1 MKTKTAKRKVMA
13 LVSAAVAVVMTG
25 SVTTTVFASADTFE
39 KKYLGNNGQYVT
51 DYQTHEEA
59 LEAAKD
65 VNLAIEEEGIVML
78 KNDGQ
83 LPLTG
88 NEFVSV
94 FGRAEN
100 ALTGGQG
107 SVHKSLQD
115 AGFRVNPVLVDFY
128 ESNGADAAGGQF
140 SSGGSYIGNE
150 YTGNHFSLKVKNSMQ
165 SYGDVGVVVFSR
177 TGGEGSDPVRVT
189 NENLSDETENV
200 YGDAAGWEHEGALT
214 GKKHYLQLTKSEI
227 ELLDYVK
234 ENCKKVVVVLNTS
247 NVMEM
252 YNLEHDERINAIF
265 DIGRPGA
272 NGIGA
277 LGKVLAGMVNPS
289 GKTSDEWY
297 RDFSMDPTWYNFG
310 SNNQTNTS
318 LTDADKEN
326 DWNADTY
333 YYDNGKTSNSL
344 KSVAYEEGIYLGYK
358 YYETVYAEI
367 AAGNLQYVNGELSKG
382 AGTQAQA
389 DQWHS
394 DNVVYPFGH
403 GLSYSD
409 NNKSDASDSGFE
421 MQIKGVYTDAA
432 LKNELGNTVSETKL
446 SSSVGKPAEIQK
458 LYIPVKVTNESYYA
472 GKQVVQLY
480 VTAPYTAGGIEKAH
494 VKLVGFAKTGIIN
507 PMMSETVVV
516 SVDVQDMASFD
527 YNDANKN
534 GTKTY
539 ELDLGKY
546 ELKAMRDSHNAES
559 VYNFEITGN
568 AAAVLGIDDFSG
580 NPVAATEM
588 SNPDSEY
595 YSIQS
600 STAKYGTNT
609 AGAFFTTDMTIMS
622 RTDLSKT
629 PDVKVKND
637 LTCKAE
643 FYNYLV
649 SHSNWDADDQAAYPD
664 ANQRWTLTEAEF
676 NEVAGN
682 WTQGTGVVGE
692 NGMYPTIIRDMAGKP
707 LFIDGKI
714 NPEWDAFMNQLTWK
728 ELVVLIEECSQN
740 TPGIATIGKLYARN
754 IDGPNSTANYSWNDE
769 SVMGN
774 TWNVDMAYRQG
785 VMAGNL
791 YKLYGY
797 VGWYAPA
804 MNTHRSPFGGR
815 NNEYYSQDGIH
826 ASYIALAATDGAES
840 RGVNCYIKHFFLN
853 DQETNRTNTCTW
865 VDEQTM
871 RENYIVPFQKSMQE
885 GGASSL
891 MMCFNRIGCVAGPVH
906 YVALQDIVREEWGW
920 EGIIGTD
927 FYNAPGGYTTSKVN
941 HPTEETTINLGA
953 CQLDQM
959 IRNGGVHPLGNG
971 TTLSGV
977 WDSSLRGGKGGVRLG
992 CKIGEN
998 YVTVNTTQSNK
1009 NFNCENGLY
1018 DSATMTEGAAS
1029 LEQYYYVRLQ
1039 AMRICYQDANS
1050 CSIDNGVLFG
1060 QNFAKVYPNGESNK
1074 NTEKNGL
1081 RQPAMSKDL
1090 GAISLAVAYEQNCAA
1105 TDFELWNEPAQGKKG
1120 EEGYKPAVIRNVA
1133 TYSIAEGALPKGLEL
1148 NASTGVISGTP
1159 AESGDFKFVLQCDA
1173 GGQTGQVTMT
1183 LKVDNCFFVDGST
1196 TVKAGEAVN
1205 LVIDY
1210 KDNTFNPADYNA
1222 GVEYSAK
1229 GLPEGLAIDKSTG
1242 VISGTTNE
1250 AGTYDVTV
1258 TVTGSIE
1265 TKTTNSKGQTT
1276 TKITKTNYNLDFEL
1290 VVEGEAAVDEL
1301 AALNSAIDELE
1312 KKIGALENKEVD
1324 LSGVNASINELKT
1337 KVEALESGDD
1347 TTEINA
1353 SINELKTKVEALEKA
1368 NAEGGCGSSIGVGG
1382 WVTIASAFVVV
1393 GAVAMI
1399 IRKRK
1404 SSEE

>member
-1 MKTKTAKRKVMA
+1 MKTKTVKRKAAA
-13 LVSAAVAVVMTG
+13 LVSVAVAAVMTC
-25 SVTTTVFASADTFE
+25 SMTNVVFASNTLE
-39 KKYLGNNGQYVT
+39 KKYLENNGQYVA
-51 DYQTHEEA
+51 DYATHEEA

-88 NEFVSV
+88 NEFISV

-100 ALTGGQG
+100 ALTGGSG
-107 SVHKSLQD
+107 SVHQSLQD
-115 AGFRVNPVLVDFY
+115 AGFRVNPVLVNFY

-150 YTGNHFSLKVKNSMQ
+150 YTGKNFSQKVKNSLNA
-165 SYGDVGVVVFSR
+165 YGDVGVVVFSR

-189 NENLSDETENV
+189 KENLNDEAENV

-227 ELLDYVK
+227 ELLDFVK

-252 YNLEHDERINAIF
+252 YNLEHDDRINAIF

-310 SNNQTNTS
+310 SNDQTNTS
-318 LTDADKEN
+318 LVDEDKEN

-333 YYDNGKTSNSL
+333 YYDNGKSSSSL

-358 YYETVYAEI
+358 YYETVYADI
-367 AAGNLQYVNGELSKG
+367 AAGKLQYVNGKLSKG
-382 AGTQAQA
+382 AGTQEQA
-389 DQWHS
+389 DQWHD

-409 NNKSDASDSGFE
+409 NSALATEDSGFS
-421 MQIKGVYTDAA
+421 MKINGVYTDKA
-432 LKNELGNTVSETKL
+432 LKNELGNTVSEAKL
-446 SSSVGKPAEIQK
+446 SSSVGNPAEITK

-472 GKQVVQLY
+472 GKQVVQIY
-480 VTAPYTAGGIEKAH
+480 VTAPYTEGGIEKSH

-534 GTKTY
+534 GAKTY

-546 ELKAMRDSHNAES
+546 EIKAMRDSHNVES
-559 VYNFEITGN
+559 VYNLEITGS

-580 NPVAATEM
+580 NKVEATEM

-622 RTDLSKT
+622 RTDLSNT
-629 PDVKVKND
+629 PNVKVKED
-637 LTCKAE
+637 LTCKAA
-643 FYNYLV
+643 FYDYLV

-664 ANQRWTLTEAEF
+664 ANQRWTLTEEEF
-676 NEVAGN
+676 NAAGGN

-692 NGMYPTIIRDMAGKP
+692 NGMYPIILRDMAGKP

-714 NPEWDAFMNQLTWK
+714 NPEWDEFMNQLTWK
-728 ELVVLIEECSQN
+728 ELVTLIEECSQN

-754 IDGPNSTANYSWNDE
+754 IDGPNSTANYTWNDE

-774 TWNVDMAYRQG
+774 TWNTDMAYRQG

-871 RENYIVPFQKSMQE
+871 RENYIVPFQKSIQE
-885 GGASSL
+885 GGASAL

-927 FYNAPGGYTTSKVN
+927 FYNAPGGYTTSRVN
-941 HPTEETTINLGA
+941 HPTEEGTINLGA
-953 CQLDQM
+953 CQMDQM

-971 TTLSGV
+971 NTLSGV
-977 WDSSLRGGKGGVRLG
+977 WDASLRGGKGGVRLG

-998 YVTVNTTQSNK
+998 YVMVSTSQKNN
-1009 NFNCENGLY
+1009 NFNCDNGLY
-1018 DSATMTEGAAS
+1018 DSATMTAGAES

-1039 AMRICYQDANS
+1039 AMRICYEDVNS

-1060 QNFAKVYPNGESNK
+1060 ENFAKVYLDGESNK
-1074 NTEKNGL
+1074 NTVANGL
-1081 RQPAMSKDL
+1081 KQPAMTKDL
-1090 GAISLAVAYEQNCAA
+1090 GKISTAVVYEKNCAA
-1105 TDFELWNEPAQGKKG
+1105 SDYELWNEPAKDG
-1120 EEGYKPAVIRNVA
+1120 KPAIIRNVP
-1133 TYSIAEGALPKGLEL
+1133 TYSVAEGKLPAGLAL

-1159 AESGDFKFVLQCDA
+1159 AESGKFEFVLQCDA
-1173 GGQTGQVTMT
+1173 GGQTGQVTMM
-1183 LKVDNCFFVDGST
+1183 LEAENCFFIDGTT
-1196 TVKAGEAVN
+1196 TVKAGDAVN
-1205 LVIDY
+1205 IVVDY

-1229 GLPEGLAIDKSTG
+1229 GLPEGLSINKETG
-1242 VISGTTNE
+1242 VISGTANVE
-1250 AGTYDVTV
+1250 GTHEVTV

-1276 TKITKTNYNLDFEL
+1276 TKITKTSYNLDFEL
-1290 VVEGEAAVDEL
+1290 VVEGEPAVDNFAEL
-1301 AALNSAIDELE
+1301 NNAISELE
-1312 KKIGALENKEVD
+1312 HKIEALENKEVD
-1324 LSGVNASINELKT
+1324 LSGVNASINDLKT

-1347 TTEINA
+1347 TSEINA
-1353 SINELKTKVEALEKA
+1353 SIDELKAKVAELEKA
-1368 NAEGGCGSSIGVGG
+1368 NAESGCGSSLGVGG
-1382 WVTIASAFVVV
+1382 WATIASAFVLV
-1393 GAVAMI
+1393 GAASLI

-1404 SSEE
+1404 STDK